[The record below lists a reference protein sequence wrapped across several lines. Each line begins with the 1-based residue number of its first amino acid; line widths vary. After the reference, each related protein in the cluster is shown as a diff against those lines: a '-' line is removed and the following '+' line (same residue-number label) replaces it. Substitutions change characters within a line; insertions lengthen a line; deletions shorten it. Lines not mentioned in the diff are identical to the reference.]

1 MNVRRSVRVLI
12 CVFCFCCAL
21 GNIKRSFSVQE
32 LMVNQKKLNNCK
44 EQKNLCVMSSGD
56 CLYTASDGA
65 PQVPRTPD
73 NFLNTSCLY
82 LSAEESFTCRWIQT
96 NNVRLQT
103 ISSFIF
109 SKVGEIHHC
118 QSILNKHSTFNLTIK
133 SVIGQKTQFSE
144 VYLLIIKHITQAPQP
159 LITSVN
165 ATETSINVTWNSREK
180 TVTKCKIRY
189 RRLNTESWTETAD
202 FPASIESQYV
212 IEGLQVSSEYHL
224 SVSCVLGYGRWSNWS
239 NDTRVK
245 TSESLPSA
253 ALSLSYY
260 VYSDGKTQQLL
271 LLWKAL
277 DFTDA
282 RGLIQGYEVS
292 YMPIKQPSQKKTI
305 HTTHL
310 KVVVPVRSEEYDV
323 SVCAYNSVGRSP
335 YRRITVNASD
345 IYDLPPV
352 KSLWVYSDGSSL
364 QILWEHEFTMV
375 NVSEFAIEWGTAT
388 DREHRLWERV
398 SRSTFTAHLT
408 GIEAQ
413 QTYVIGVFPIYESLC
428 GPSTLISADLQHGA
442 LLDLVRFRVVN
453 VTSSSVAVEWTWQ
466 NANPSVSVLHYKL
479 LLTGPND
486 TQSLTVL
493 PYKQQHSFVH
503 LRPNTKYSIHIHGR
517 TADRNFSKASLDV
530 NTLLLDYDE
539 MMRFAVPVIL
549 LLVLCGIFSVLTR
562 NMCREYFSPII
573 ANPRYSLIGRW
584 LLNPHLQGNGKI
596 CVLKLDSVFLLD
608 QQMEKSIIQV
618 ERRVSL
624 PSDHEDVLPP
634 KIPETTE
641 GTALWKPSSDYVE
654 NTQTPSIVP
663 EYVDLPLLPHSSGY
677 VQNGQIPNERI
688 AD

>member
-1 MNVRRSVRVLI
+1 
-12 CVFCFCCAL
+12 
-21 GNIKRSFSVQE
+21 
-32 LMVNQKKLNNCK
+32 MVNQKKLNNCK
-44 EQKNLCVMSSGD
+44 EQKNLCVMSS
-56 CLYTASDGA
+56 
-65 PQVPRTPD
+65 D

-388 DREHRLWERV
+388 DR
-398 SRSTFTAHLT
+398 
-408 GIEAQ
+408 IEAQ

-584 LLNPHLQGNGKI
+584 LLNPHLQI

>member
-1 MNVRRSVRVLI
+1 MQNPLQASEHRV
-12 CVFCFCCAL
+12 
-21 GNIKRSFSVQE
+21 
-32 LMVNQKKLNNCK
+32 M
-44 EQKNLCVMSSGD
+44 D
-56 CLYTASDGA
+56 
-65 PQVPRTPD
+65 
-73 NFLNTSCLY
+73 
-82 LSAEESFTCRWIQT
+82 
-96 NNVRLQT
+96 
-103 ISSFIF
+103 
-109 SKVGEIHHC
+109 
-118 QSILNKHSTFNLTIK
+118 
-133 SVIGQKTQFSE
+133 
-144 VYLLIIKHITQAPQP
+144 
-159 LITSVN
+159 
-165 ATETSINVTWNSREK
+165 REFMDF
-180 TVTKCKIRY
+180 VDY
-189 RRLNTESWTETAD
+189 QTAD

-271 LLWKAL
+271 LLW
-277 DFTDA
+277 
-282 RGLIQGYEVS
+282 
-292 YMPIKQPSQKKTI
+292 
-305 HTTHL
+305 

-624 PSDHEDVLPP
+624 LSDHEDVLPP

-688 AD
+688 VD